1 MKKYLICKKCGN
13 LVEMIEESGVPIVCC
28 GTEMSELIAN
38 ETEGAAE
45 KHIPVIIEKNNI
57 VTIKIGSIEHP
68 MEENHYIKWVSINT
82 TKGKYNFSLEPNME
96 PKVEFSLSNNEK
108 VIDAYAYCNIHGLW
122 KKNN

>member
-13 LVEMIEESGVPIVCC
+13 LVEMIEDSGVPIVCC

-38 ETEGAAE
+38 EHEGTAE